1 VLELLVE
8 VFGELI
14 FGLGWESVVSS
25 FRRRSRA
32 DPVLARVGYVL
43 IGGVLGALSAFVLPR
58 RLARDPLLSVVGVLL
73 NPLLFGLLSDYYGHL
88 RRRKERMTT
97 NLATFWGGALFAFS
111 LGAARLAV
119 IMLFY

>member
-25 FRRRSRA
+25 FRRRSQA

-43 IGGVLGALSAFVLPR
+43 IGGVLGALSAYVLPR
-58 RLARDPLLSVVGVLL
+58 GLARDPLLSVVGVLL
-73 NPLLFGLLSDYYGHL
+73 NPLLFGVLSGYYGHL
-88 RRRKERMTT
+88 RRRNERMTT
-97 NLATFWGGALFAFS
+97 NLATFWGGALFALS